1 MPLFLQSISCPAW
14 LFTVSLWSYNHFLHC
29 LAKKKKSYSLYLNMR
44 MFKILR
50 LKNYCSD
57 IFLACYTF
65 GNTVINTKWYFIFI
79 FKQIMNYKQN
89 TQVVSSIRSPLRDI
103 VVGKIWGAWEEKIC
117 FKCFAFSQE
126 TLRSLAKP
134 VEFGQTLPVYFTACS
149 GYSSN
154 VHNGAVHRVLF

>member
-14 LFTVSLWSYNHFLHC
+14 LHGVFVVLQPLLTLPG
-29 LAKKKKSYSLYLNMR
+29 KKKKSYSLYLNMR

-89 TQVVSSIRSPLRDI
+89 TQVVSSTLRSPLRDI